1 MNLPPVDQTK
11 EQDTTFEGESV
22 RLSNELRAKPA
33 HTELDFFGNRIDIPA
48 KRGFDVE
55 TADFTTMVNYLA
67 DTRIKKSESSI
78 AFIHRILSVRFPNEY
93 AQNKINIENR
103 YKLEVEMIESKSKN
117 DVTWL
122 GEVGFQN
129 MVRLDDT
136 LTNPRNRVVKGN
148 NDDYRIVRK

>member
-1 MNLPPVDQTK
+1 LNLPPVDQTK

-22 RLSNELRAKPA
+22 RLSNELRAKPS

-93 AQNKINIENR
+93 TQNKTNIENR

-129 MVRLDDT
+129 MVRLDDS
-136 LTNPRNRVVKGN
+136 LTNPNVRLLKLRNGQIN
-148 NDDYRIVRK
+148 IIRK